1 MNNLKYYNNN
11 LAYDYELFLPREKRE
26 EQVPTPAAEKI
37 VNMPEMTGKAGALR
51 RRRQAVRQKL
61 FAIAASAMLIALLC
75 ANIAMQVQVNETKSQ
90 IGAAQTEL
98 ERLTN
103 EETRLEMEMERL
115 LSYKNIEQAAKE
127 LGMQKKEKSQ
137 VTYISTGVQSHAEVV
152 DTYTAEHTGN
162 ESGKDGI

>member
-26 EQVPTPAAEKI
+26 EQIPTTPAAEKI

-51 RRRQAVRQKL
+51 RHRQAVRQKL
-61 FAIAASAMLIALLC
+61 FAITATVLLVGLLC
-75 ANIAMQVQVNETKSQ
+75 ANIVMQVQVNETKSQ
-90 IGAAQTEL
+90 INAAQTEL
-98 ERLTN
+98 DRLMS

-137 VTYISTGVQSHAEVV
+137 VTYINTGAQSHAEVV
-152 DTYTAEHTGN
+152 GTYTAEAAGN
-162 ESGKDGI
+162 